1 MFAAQHRFIL
11 LISWLTIQLHATN
24 TVCTSNPA
32 QMAAFME
39 LSKERKEEQPQD
51 DRQLQMY
58 IDKMCEL
65 VEVANESVRD
75 PLYDLKR

>member
-1 MFAAQHRFIL
+1 MLRTPFAL
-11 LISWLTIQLHATN
+11 VT
-24 TVCTSNPA
+24 PY